1 MTDAFDDLDA
11 ITLDVIGDPITYT
24 AGGIPRALKA
34 WVNHAPAVQDF
45 GASVAAVSDQP
56 TMQVRKIDVAT
67 PTKDDRIALPR
78 TGLTYRP
85 LSWTHSRCGRL
96 WDMTLSKAI

>member
-24 AGGIPRALKA
+24 AGGTPRALKA
-34 WVNHAPAVQDF
+34 WVNYAPAVQDF

-56 TMQVRKIDVAT
+56 TMQIRKIDVPAPSKSDT
-67 PTKDDRIALPR
+67 AFLPR

-85 LSWTHSRCGRL
+85 MFWTHSKCGRL